1 MIGFR
6 WWLIN
11 LVGGGG
17 GGGGGAVSD
26 FIQRY
31 LHDNVGINWGQLKT

>member
-1 MIGFR
+1 MIELR

-11 LVGGGG
+11 LVGG

-31 LHDNVGINWGQLKT
+31 LHDNVVIGVN